1 MNKKIIDKGGKVMTQ
16 TSQNHTK
23 VEKKHGGQAIVDVL
37 KKEGVTKVFG
47 VPGESY
53 LNVLDA
59 LYEEKEIDFISARQE
74 GGASFMAE
82 AYAKAIG
89 DVGVCSATRGPGAT
103 NLSIGL
109 HTAQQDS
116 TPLVALIG
124 QVERPFMGREAF
136 QEVDFVSFF
145 KDLCKWTVEI
155 DDANRIP
162 EILHRAFHVARS
174 GRPGPVLVS
183 LPEDMQDDI
192 VTRDTHG
199 PIKVSA
205 IRPDMDAVQQAA
217 VELKNA
223 KKPVIIAGGGVI
235 LSESTPEL
243 VALAEGLQ
251 IPVATAFR
259 RFHAFPNSHPNYIG
273 ALGLGA
279 RKALSEY
286 IQDSDLVLALGTKF
300 SQMTTDDY
308 SLINEQKSRLIHV
321 DISQDA
327 MGKVYTPALPIVSD
341 VKEFLVELLKE
352 MEPSENEERHK
363 KLTEANEKYTQFSTP
378 VLTDNKEYANLKS
391 VIHYIQEELPKNTV
405 ITSDAGNFF
414 SWISRYYRYDEGGTY
429 FGPTSGAM
437 GYGMPSA
444 IGAKVAH
451 PDKTVISISGDGG
464 FMMTPQEFETAVR
477 YDIPIIAI
485 VVNNNMFGTIH
496 AHQEAKF
503 PDRVV
508 GTKLTNPNFAEFANN
523 FGGHGER
530 IEKNEDI
537 AGAFERAIASGLP
550 ALIEVMTDPKILSA
564 NHEG

>member
-1 MNKKIIDKGGKVMTQ
+1 MNKKILEKGGKVMTQ

-23 VEKKHGGQAIVDVL
+23 IKKKHGGQAIVDVL

-205 IRPDMDAVQQAA
+205 IRPDIDAVQQAA

-279 RKALSEY
+279 RKELSEY

-352 MEPSENEERHK
+352 MEPTKNEERQK

-391 VIHYIQEELPKNTV
+391 VIDYIQKELPKNTV

-537 AGAFERAIASGLP
+537 TGAFERAIASGLP

>member
-1 MNKKIIDKGGKVMTQ
+1 MTQ
-16 TSQNHTK
+16 TSQIDMK

-59 LYEEKEIDFISARQE
+59 LFEENEIDFISARQE

-82 AYAKAIG
+82 GYAKAKG
-89 DVGVCSATRGPGAT
+89 EVGVCTATRGPGAT

-124 QVERPFMGREAF
+124 QVERPFKNREAF

-183 LPEDMQDDI
+183 LPEDMQDDL

-199 PIKVSA
+199 PIKVTT
-205 IRPDMDAVQQAA
+205 IRPDIDAVQEAA
-217 VELKNA
+217 KELKNA
-223 KKPVIIAGGGVI
+223 EKPVVIAGGGVI
-235 LSESTPEL
+235 LSEATQEL
-243 VALAEGLQ
+243 VALAEALQ

-300 SQMTTDDY
+300 SQMTTNDY
-308 SLINEQKSRLIHV
+308 TLINEQKSRLIHV
-321 DISQDA
+321 DISPDVL
-327 MGKVYTPALPIVSD
+327 GRVYTPSLPIVSD
-341 VKEFLVELLKE
+341 VKEFLNELLRVI
-352 MEPSENEERHK
+352 EPEENAERQRNVN
-363 KLTEANEKYTQFSTP
+363 EANEEYTQFSTP
-378 VLTDNKEYANLKS
+378 KLADNKEFADMKS
-391 VIHYIQEELPKNTV
+391 VLHYIQSELPNDTV

-414 SWISRYYRYDEGGTY
+414 SWISRYYRYDEGRTY

-437 GYGMPSA
+437 GYGMPSG

-464 FMMTPQEFETAVR
+464 FMMSPQEFETAVR
-477 YDIPIIAI
+477 YNIPIISI
-485 VVNNNMFGTIH
+485 VVNNNMYGTIH

-503 PDRVV
+503 PNRVV
-508 GTKLTNPNFAEFANN
+508 GTKLTNPNFAEYAKN

-530 IEKNEDI
+530 VTKNEDI
-537 AGAFERAIASGLP
+537 AKAFEKAIGSGKP
-550 ALIEVMTDPKILSA
+550 ALIEVMTDPTILSA
-564 NHEG
+564 NHEK

>member
-1 MNKKIIDKGGKVMTQ
+1 MTQ
-16 TSQNHTK
+16 ISESKAK

-37 KKEGVTKVFG
+37 KKEGVSKVFG

-59 LYEEKEIDFISARQE
+59 LYEENEIDFISARQE

-82 AYAKAIG
+82 AYAKSSG
-89 DVGVCSATRGPGAT
+89 DVGVCTATRGPGAT

-124 QVERPFMGREAF
+124 QVERTFRDREAF
-136 QEVDFVSFF
+136 QEVDFNSFF
-145 KDLCKWTVEI
+145 NDLCKWTVEI

-183 LPEDMQDDI
+183 LPEDMQDDF
-192 VTRDTHG
+192 VTRYTHG
-199 PIKVSA
+199 PIKVTKV
-205 IRPDMDAVQQAA
+205 RPDIEAVQEAA
-217 VELKNA
+217 KEIKQA
-223 KKPVIIAGGGVI
+223 KKPVIIAGGGII
-235 LSESTPEL
+235 LSKATEEL
-243 VALAEGLQ
+243 VRLAETLQ

-279 RKALSEY
+279 RKELSKY
-286 IQDSDLVLALGTKF
+286 IQDSDVVLALGTKF
-300 SQMTTDDY
+300 SQMTTADY
-308 SLINEQKSRLIHV
+308 TLINEGKCKLIHV
-321 DISQDA
+321 DISPEA
-327 MGKVYTPALPIVSD
+327 LGRAYTPTVPIVAD
-341 VKEFLVELLKE
+341 VKEFLVELLNE
-352 MEPSENEERHK
+352 IEPNNDDERK
-363 KLTEANEKYTQFSTP
+363 NNLATANKNYIEFSTP
-378 VLTDNKEYANLKS
+378 VLTENKEYANLKS
-391 VIHYIQEELPKNTV
+391 VLDYIQKELPKDTV

-414 SWISRYYRYDEGGTY
+414 SWISRYYKYDEGGTY
-429 FGPTSGAM
+429 IGPTSGAM

-451 PDKTVISISGDGG
+451 PDKTVISLSGDGG

-477 YDIPIIAI
+477 YEIPIISI
-485 VVNNNMFGTIH
+485 VVNNNMYGTIH

-508 GTKLTNPNFAEFANN
+508 GTKLSNPNFAEYAKN

-530 IEKNEDI
+530 VETNADI
-537 AGAFERAIASGLP
+537 AQAFERAIASGLP
-550 ALIEVMTDPKILSA
+550 SIIEVMTDPSVLSA
-564 NHEG
+564 NHEK

>member
-1 MNKKIIDKGGKVMTQ
+1 MNDQIIDKGGKVMTQ
-16 TSQNHTK
+16 ISQRETK

-82 AYAKAIG
+82 AYAKATG

-124 QVERPFMGREAF
+124 QVERPFRDREAF

-199 PIKVSA
+199 PIKVTT
-205 IRPDMDAVQQAA
+205 IRPDIEAVQEAA
-217 VELKNA
+217 KALQEA

-235 LSESTPEL
+235 LSESSKEL
-243 VALAEGLQ
+243 VSLAEALQ

-308 SLINEQKSRLIHV
+308 ALINEQKSRLIHV
-321 DISQDA
+321 DISPDVL
-327 MGKVYTPALPIVSD
+327 GRVYTPDLPIVSD
-341 VKEFLVELLKE
+341 VKEFLIELLQVI
-352 MEPSENEERHK
+352 EPETNAERQK
-363 KLTEANEKYTQFSTP
+363 NVTEANEKYTQFSTP
-378 VLTDNKEYANLKS
+378 VLTDNEQYANMKS
-391 VIHYIQEELPKNTV
+391 VIHYIQNELPKDTV

-508 GTKLTNPNFAEFANN
+508 GTKLTNPNFAEYAKN

-530 IEKNEDI
+530 VEKNDDI
-537 AGAFERAIASGLP
+537 AKAFERAIASGLP
-550 ALIEVMTDPKILSA
+550 ALIEVMTDPTVLSA
-564 NHEG
+564 NHEK

>member
-1 MNKKIIDKGGKVMTQ
+1 MTQ
-16 TSQNHTK
+16 VSQSDTK
-23 VEKKHGGQAIVDVL
+23 VEKRTGGQAIVDVL

-59 LYEEKEIDFISARQE
+59 FYEENEIDFISARQE

-82 AYAKAIG
+82 GYAKAAG
-89 DVGVCSATRGPGAT
+89 DVGVCTATRGPGAT

-124 QVERPFMGREAF
+124 QVERPYRGREAF

-155 DDANRIP
+155 DDADRIP

-192 VTRDTHG
+192 VTRDTHE
-199 PIKVSA
+199 PIKVTM
-205 IRPDMDAVQQAA
+205 IRPDADAVQEVAE
-217 VELKNA
+217 ELKNA
-223 KKPVIIAGGGVI
+223 EKPVIIAGGGVI
-235 LSESTPEL
+235 LSEATQEL
-243 VALAEGLQ
+243 VALAEAMQ

-279 RKALSEY
+279 RKSLSEY

-308 SLINEQKSRLIHV
+308 SLINEQNSRLIHV
-321 DISQDA
+321 DISPDTL
-327 MGKVYTPALPIVSD
+327 GRVYTPSLPIVSD
-341 VKEFLVELLKE
+341 VKEFLKELLNVIKPE
-352 MEPSENEERHK
+352 ENVERQK
-363 KLTEANEKYTQFSTP
+363 KVTEANEKYTQFSTP
-378 VLTDNKEYANLKS
+378 ELTDNKEYANMKS
-391 VIHYIQEELPKNTV
+391 VIHYIQNELPKNTV

-414 SWISRYYRYDEGGTY
+414 SWISRYFKYDEGGR
-429 FGPTSGAM
+429 
-437 GYGMPSA
+437 
-444 IGAKVAH
+444 IL
-451 PDKTVISISGDGG
+451 DL
-464 FMMTPQEFETAVR
+464 
-477 YDIPIIAI
+477 
-485 VVNNNMFGTIH
+485 
-496 AHQEAKF
+496 HQE
-503 PDRVV
+503 RWVT
-508 GTKLTNPNFAEFANN
+508 GCHRLLE
-523 FGGHGER
+523 
-530 IEKNEDI
+530 
-537 AGAFERAIASGLP
+537 
-550 ALIEVMTDPKILSA
+550 
-564 NHEG
+564 

>member
-1 MNKKIIDKGGKVMTQ
+1 MTQ
-16 TSQNHTK
+16 TTQSAVQA
-23 VEKKHGGQAIVDVL
+23 EKKHGGQAIVDVL
-37 KKEGVTKVFG
+37 KKEGVTKIFG

-59 LYEEKEIDFISARQE
+59 LYEENEIDFISARQE

-82 AYAKAIG
+82 GYAKAKG
-89 DVGVCSATRGPGAT
+89 EVGVCTATRGPGAT

-124 QVERPFMGREAF
+124 QVERPFRDREAF

-145 KDLCKWTVEI
+145 RDLCKWTVEI

-199 PIKVSA
+199 PIKETTV
-205 IRPDMDAVQQAA
+205 RPDAEAVQEVAQ
-217 VELKNA
+217 EIKKA

-235 LSESTPEL
+235 LSEATEEL
-243 VALAEGLQ
+243 VSLAEAMQ

-273 ALGLGA
+273 ALGLGV
-279 RKALSEY
+279 RKELSEY
-286 IQDSDLVLALGTKF
+286 IQDSDLVIALGTKF
-300 SQMTTDDY
+300 SQMTTADY
-308 SLINEQKSRLIHV
+308 TLINEEKSRLIHV
-321 DISQDA
+321 DISPDVL
-327 MGKVYTPALPIVSD
+327 GRVYTPALPVVSD
-341 VKEFLVELLKE
+341 VKEFLKELLTVI
-352 MEPSENEERHK
+352 EPEKDPARERNV
-363 KLTEANEKYTQFSTP
+363 LEANKQYTAFSTP
-378 VLTDNKEYANLKS
+378 VLTNNNAYANMKAVLD
-391 VIHYIQEELPKNTV
+391 YIQAKLPKNTV

-414 SWISRYYRYDEGGTY
+414 SWISRYYKYDEGGTY
-429 FGPTSGAM
+429 FGPTNGAM

-477 YDIPIIAI
+477 YNIPIISI
-485 VVNNNMFGTIH
+485 VVNNNMYGTIH

-508 GTKLTNPNFAEFANN
+508 GTKLTNPNFAEYAQN
-523 FGGHGER
+523 FGGYGVR
-530 IEKNEDI
+530 VEKNEEI
-537 AGAFERAIASGLP
+537 AAAFEGAIASGKP
-550 ALIEVMTDPKILSA
+550 ALIEVMTDPTILSA
-564 NHEG
+564 NHE

>member
-1 MNKKIIDKGGKVMTQ
+1 M
-16 TSQNHTK
+16 K

-59 LYEEKEIDFISARQE
+59 LFEENEIDFISARQE

-82 AYAKAIG
+82 GYAKAKG
-89 DVGVCSATRGPGAT
+89 EVGVCTATRGPGAT

-124 QVERPFMGREAF
+124 QVERPFKNREAF

-183 LPEDMQDDI
+183 LPEDMQDDL

-199 PIKVSA
+199 PIKVTT
-205 IRPDMDAVQQAA
+205 IRPDIDAVQEAA
-217 VELKNA
+217 KELKNA
-223 KKPVIIAGGGVI
+223 EKPVVIAGGGVI
-235 LSESTPEL
+235 LSEATQEL
-243 VALAEGLQ
+243 VALAEALQ

-300 SQMTTDDY
+300 SQMTTNDY
-308 SLINEQKSRLIHV
+308 TLINEQKSRLIHV
-321 DISQDA
+321 DISPDVL
-327 MGKVYTPALPIVSD
+327 GRVYTPSLPIVSD
-341 VKEFLVELLKE
+341 VKEFLNELLRVI
-352 MEPSENEERHK
+352 EPEENAERQRNVN
-363 KLTEANEKYTQFSTP
+363 EANEEYTQFSTP
-378 VLTDNKEYANLKS
+378 KLADNKEFADMKS
-391 VIHYIQEELPKNTV
+391 VLHYIQSELPNDTV

-414 SWISRYYRYDEGGTY
+414 SWISRYYRYDEGRTY

-437 GYGMPSA
+437 GYGMPSG

-464 FMMTPQEFETAVR
+464 FMMSPQEFETAVR
-477 YDIPIIAI
+477 YNIPIISI
-485 VVNNNMFGTIH
+485 VVNNNMYGTIH

-503 PDRVV
+503 PNRVV
-508 GTKLTNPNFAEFANN
+508 GTKLTNPNFAEYAKN

-530 IEKNEDI
+530 VTKNEDI
-537 AGAFERAIASGLP
+537 AKAFEKAIGSGKP
-550 ALIEVMTDPKILSA
+550 ALIEVMTDPTILSA
-564 NHEG
+564 NHEK